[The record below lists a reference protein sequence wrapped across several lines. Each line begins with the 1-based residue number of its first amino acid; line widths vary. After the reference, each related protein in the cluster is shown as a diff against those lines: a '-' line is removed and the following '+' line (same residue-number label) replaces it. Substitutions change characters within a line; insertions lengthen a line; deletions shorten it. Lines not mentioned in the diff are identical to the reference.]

1 MNFSSIDIDYLI
13 STIDQASQ
21 AVMQVYASDVSVEF
35 KSDSSPVTQAD
46 IQANEILVNSIKQRW
61 PDIPLLS
68 EEASSHFDALVGT
81 YWAIDP
87 LDGTKEFISKNG
99 QFTVN
104 VALIHEGIP
113 VVGLVAAPALDLLYV
128 GDSDWGV
135 RKRVRGVWS
144 KLGPV
149 NLEPNWSDYD
159 QPLKIAASR
168 SHPSPELTAWLSNY
182 PHHKLYEVGSSLKL
196 CQVIDGKVDCYPR
209 LGPTSIWDIAAGHA
223 LLKLLGGELWIWP
236 IEKRQPVRYAD
247 VSDVLN
253 PSFIA
258 VGRHR

>member
-1 MNFSSIDIDYLI
+1 M
-13 STIDQASQ
+13 
-21 AVMQVYASDVSVEF
+21 
-35 KSDSSPVTQAD
+35 
-46 IQANEILVNSIKQRW
+46 
-61 PDIPLLS
+61 
-68 EEASSHFDALVGT
+68 
-81 YWAIDP
+81 
-87 LDGTKEFISKNG
+87 
-99 QFTVN
+99 
-104 VALIHEGIP
+104 
-113 VVGLVAAPALDLLYV
+113 
-128 GDSDWGV
+128 
-135 RKRVRGVWS
+135 
-144 KLGPV
+144 
-149 NLEPNWSDYD
+149 
-159 QPLKIAASR
+159 
-168 SHPSPELTAWLSNY
+168 TAWLSNY